1 MRLEELIKQD
11 RIADDSQRAMFDIL
25 VTSSWITSMATGTM
39 SAYGLTPAQYN
50 VLRILRGADPARM
63 TCSDIG
69 GRLLDR
75 TPDVTRLLNRLEAA
89 GHIERARSR
98 TDRRVVEVGIT
109 ESGKALLSRM
119 DPEVAEMQAR
129 VSRHLSGE
137 ELRTLSSLL
146 ERLRADQVG

>member
-1 MRLEELIKQD
+1 MRLEELIKQE
-11 RIADDSQRAMFDIL
+11 RIVDVSQRAMFDIM
-25 VTSSWITSMATGTM
+25 VTNSWITSILAGTM
-39 SAYGLTPAQYN
+39 GAYGLTPAQYN

-89 GHIERARSR
+89 GHIERARSLS
-98 TDRRVVEVGIT
+98 DRRVVEVGIT
-109 ESGKALLSRM
+109 DTGKTLLEQM
-119 DPEVAEMQAR
+119 DPEVSQMQTR
-129 VSRHLSGE
+129 VARHLDGE
-137 ELRTLSSLL
+137 ELLALSSLL

>member
-25 VTSSWITSMATGTM
+25 VTSSWITSILAGTM
-39 SAYGLTPAQYN
+39 SSYGLTPAQYN

-98 TDRRVVEVGIT
+98 SDRRVVKVGIT
-109 ESGKALLSRM
+109 ESGKTLLATM
-119 DPEVAEMQAR
+119 DPEVSEMQAGIA
-129 VSRHLSGE
+129 RHLDGE

-146 ERLRADQVG
+146 ERLRADQTG